1 MQMNG
6 MSLCDFDKVDEAL
19 AVADEL
25 IEQNKKEWG
34 HSGEKIDAKNPL
46 LVRFWYVNGE
56 GRKRSWGQ
64 TEDKV
69 LDGECD
75 VKNKKQL
82 LDSEVFLEAL
92 GNDTGASSSGGT
104 SVKIENIVHG
114 KMVTAA
120 IVLKS

>member
-1 MQMNG
+1 MNG
-6 MSLCDFDKVDEAL
+6 MSLSDFDKVDEAL

-46 LVRFWYVNGE
+46 LVRFWYANGE

-69 LDGECD
+69 LEGKCD

-82 LDSEVFLEAL
+82 LDSQVFLEGL
-92 GNDTGASSSGGT
+92 GDDTGASSSGGT

-120 IVLKS
+120 NVLKS

>member
-1 MQMNG
+1 MNG
-6 MSLCDFDKVDEAL
+6 MSLSDFDKVDEAL

-75 VKNKKQL
+75 VKSKKQL

-92 GNDTGASSSGGT
+92 GNDTGASSSGGST
-104 SVKIENIVHG
+104 VKIENIVHG
-114 KMVTAA
+114 KMVTATNA
-120 IVLKS
+120 LKS

>member
-1 MQMNG
+1 MNG
-6 MSLCDFDKVDEAL
+6 MSLSDFDKVDEAL

-46 LVRFWYVNGE
+46 LVRFWYVNSE

-64 TEDKV
+64 TDDKV
-69 LDGECD
+69 LEGKCD

-82 LDSEVFLEAL
+82 FDSQVFLEGL
-92 GNDTGASSSGGT
+92 GDDTGASSSGGT

-114 KMVTAA
+114 KMVTAT
-120 IVLKS
+120 IFLKS